1 MAKYVDGF
9 VLVVPKKNLEA
20 YKKMARIGGK
30 VWMKHGAL
38 EYKECI
44 GEDLAPDMQGMKFN
58 PFPKMVKA
66 KEDELVIFSYI
77 LYKSRKHRDQVN
89 AKVMKDSMMNED
101 KWKDTPMPFEMKR
114 MAYGGFTTLVDM

>member
-1 MAKYVDGF
+1 MSKYVDGF

-44 GEDLAPDMQGMKFN
+44 GEDLAPDMGGMKFT
-58 PFPKMVKA
+58 PFPKMTKV
-66 KEDELVIFSYI
+66 KEDELVVFSYI

-101 KWKDTPMPFEMKR
+101 KWKNTTMPFDMKR
-114 MAYGGFTTLVDM
+114 MAYGGFATLVDM